1 MGANRRFFDVF
12 NGDADGICSL
22 HQLRLADPLDATL
35 VTGRKRD
42 IELLQW
48 VPAADG
54 DVVTVLDISLDRN
67 RPALEKIL
75 ATGAVVR
82 YFDHHFAGAVPVH
95 PNLTTVL
102 DDSRDACTSAL
113 VDRHLAGRFRA
124 WAVVGA
130 FGDGSDAAAR
140 KLAQPL
146 TLDPAALG
154 QLREL
159 GVTLNY
165 AAYGQSE
172 ADMLALPADLYRT
185 VRHHDDPF
193 ELLASEPLV
202 ALLDEE
208 RRKDLERTRS
218 LKPMRVF
225 GSGRVWMLPDAAWAR
240 RVHGTFANR
249 LSRQDPSAAVAV
261 LTPRAD
267 GAYVVSV
274 RAPAGKRT
282 TAVQFCRTFPNGGG
296 RKASAGIDR
305 LEPEA
310 LPSFLGAFETAWGG
324 EPGAA

>member
-22 HQLRLADPLDATL
+22 HQLRLADPLDAIL

-67 RPALEKIL
+67 RGALAKIL
-75 ATGAVVR
+75 DTGAVVR
-82 YFDHHFAGAVPVH
+82 YFDHHFAGAVPAH

-102 DDSRDACTSAL
+102 DDSREACTSAL
-113 VDRHLAGRFRA
+113 VDRHLGARFRP

-146 TLDPAALG
+146 ALDARALA
-154 QLREL
+154 QLRDL

-172 ADMLALPADLYRT
+172 ADMLALPVDLYRT
-185 VRHHDDPF
+185 VRNYDDPF
-193 ELLASEPLV
+193 ELAEKEPV
-202 ALLDEE
+202 IGLLDEE

-218 LKPMRVF
+218 LKPLRAF
-225 GSGRVWMLPDAAWAR
+225 GAACVWMPPDAAWSR

-249 LSRQDPSAAVAV
+249 LSRQHPAAAVAV
-261 LTPRAD
+261 LAPRAD
-267 GAYVVSV
+267 GAFVVSV
-274 RAPAGKRT
+274 RAPAGRSM
-282 TAVQFCRTFPNGGG
+282 TAVQFCRGFPGGGG

-305 LEPEA
+305 LEAES
-310 LPSFLGAFETAWGG
+310 LPSFLDAFEKAWGA
-324 EPGAA
+324 PLRP

>member
-1 MGANRRFFDVF
+1 
-12 NGDADGICSL
+12 
-22 HQLRLADPLDATL
+22 
-35 VTGRKRD
+35 
-42 IELLQW
+42 

-67 RPALEKIL
+67 REALVKIL
-75 ATGAVVR
+75 AAGAVVR
-82 YFDHHFAGAVPVH
+82 YFDHHFAGVVPVH

-102 DDSRDACTSAL
+102 DDSREACTSAL
-113 VDRHLAGRFRA
+113 IDRHLGSPYRA

-146 TLDPAALG
+146 ALATHALA

-172 ADMLALPADLYRT
+172 ADLLALPTDLYRT
-185 VRHHDDPF
+185 VRHYRDPF
-193 ELLASEPLV
+193 ELIAGEPLIG
-202 ALLDEE
+202 LLDEE
-208 RRKDLERTRS
+208 RRKDFERTRS
-218 LKPMRVF
+218 LKPLRVF
-225 GSGRVWMLPDAAWAR
+225 DAGSVWMLPDSAWAR

-249 LSRQDPSAAVAV
+249 LSRQDSAAAVAV

-274 RAPAGKRT
+274 RAPAGSRM
-282 TAVQFCRTFPNGGG
+282 TAVQFCRGFPGGGG
-296 RKASAGIDR
+296 RKGSAGIDR
-305 LEPEA
+305 LEPDS
-310 LPSFLGAFETAWGG
+310 LPSFLRSFESAWSGL
-324 EPGAA
+324 PAT